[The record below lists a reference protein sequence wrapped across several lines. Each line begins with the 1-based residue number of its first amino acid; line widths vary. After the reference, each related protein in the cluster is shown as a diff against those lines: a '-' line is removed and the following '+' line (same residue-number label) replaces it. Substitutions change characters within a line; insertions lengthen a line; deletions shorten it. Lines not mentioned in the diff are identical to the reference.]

1 MMGMKNVRIAF
12 IVAIAVGVVACSAVP
27 APSGSAEASLTPAPT
42 SSPPST
48 AEPTPTPTPTLTP
61 EIVFRALDLPA
72 EYTRAEAEAVDGT
85 TAVGWV
91 QLGTVDELPAVWDTT
106 TGALRV
112 LDVPTE
118 FVHPSGDT
126 FVRLDGVSGT
136 TAVGKGVLGAK
147 GERGQDRA
155 MAWDTQTGDLRILD
169 IPDGFT
175 SDFTRTEANAISGT
189 TAVGEVWARHGEI
202 GAPVAWD
209 TETGAARILT
219 LPDGY
224 KCATPGAISG
234 DTVVGIRCE
243 FDEALP
249 LIWDPL
255 IAVARDL
262 DLLPSTVDGI
272 PWAVD
277 GTTAVGR
284 CCFGEEG
291 TPLPLI
297 WDTGTG
303 AVRQLP
309 LPPGHEYGSAVG
321 VSGTVAI
328 GHDFT
333 TNLIWDLDTGDVRIL
348 PTPPGFEHVSMHAI
362 SGRTIVGTACPP
374 PPSSTENPR
383 CVAAAWTLP

>member
-1 MMGMKNVRIAF
+1 MKSIRFVIVVVIALM
-12 IVAIAVGVVACSAVP
+12 VVACSEVP
-27 APSGSAEASLTPAPT
+27 ASSGTAGVPASPAPT
-42 SSPPST
+42 ST
-48 AEPTPTPTPTLTP
+48 IVATPTLEPTATPAP

-72 EYTRAEAEAVDGT
+72 DYSRGEAEAVDGT

-91 QLGTVDELPAVWDTT
+91 QIGTVDELPAVWDTT

-112 LDVPTE
+112 LDVPDE
-118 FVHPSGDT
+118 FVHASGET

-136 TAVGKGVLGAK
+136 TAVGKGVLGTGSK
-147 GERGQDRA
+147 RGQDRA
-155 MAWDTQTGDLRILD
+155 MAWDTETGDLRILD
-169 IPDGFT
+169 IPDGFA

-209 TETGAARILT
+209 TQTGAAQILA

-224 KCATPGAISG
+224 TCATPGAISG
-234 DTVVGIRCE
+234 DVVVGVRCE

-249 LIWDPL
+249 LIWDSL
-255 IAVARDL
+255 TAEARDL
-262 DLLPSTVDGI
+262 DLLPSTADGI

-297 WDTGTG
+297 WDTVTGT
-303 AVRQLP
+303 VRQLP
-309 LPPGHEYGSAVG
+309 LPAANDYGSAVG

-333 TNLIWDLDTGDVRIL
+333 TNLIWDLGTGEVRVL
-348 PTPPGFEHVSMHAI
+348 PPPAGFESFGMHAV